1 MKIAT
6 LSTLALAASGVVGE
20 SAMRKN
26 KMGTLMNLKTA
37 HHEIK
42 KSAGVFRE
50 GAYKSMTATKCT
62 DGKAGEYSCEN
73 VDLQGALTHENM
85 GSSTREGNDIWGTFY
100 LYHPLPYYTNP
111 PTKHSHCTSQLLS
124 FPTHHISNLPL
135 THTQAGHPTTAV
147 NSPSPAK
154 PTALPSSRSSKAVP
168 SNTLAVS
175 PHKPP
180 TLSGETSK

>member
-20 SAMRKN
+20 SAVRKN
-26 KMGTLMNLKTA
+26 KMGNLMNLKTA

-73 VDLQGALTHENM
+73 IDVQGALTHENM
-85 GSSTREGNDIWGTFY
+85 GSSTREGNDIWGTF
-100 LYHPLPYYTNP
+100 TS
-111 PTKHSHCTSQLLS
+111 TISHIIY
-124 FPTHHISNLPL
+124 IS
-135 THTQAGHPTTAV
+135 H
-147 NSPSPAK
+147 
-154 PTALPSSRSSKAVP
+154 
-168 SNTLAVS
+168 NT
-175 PHKPP
+175 P
-180 TLSGETSK
+180 TLHLVSSHQLINCQSSH